1 MIFVV
6 CAAIGLAYFALWC
19 FSYFANRNP
28 WIAIG
33 GGLAACSGLFVLLL
47 LERRV
52 LAILRKV
59 R

>member
-6 CAAIGLAYFALWC
+6 CAAIGLAFFALWC
-19 FSYFANRNP
+19 FSYFANRDP

-33 GGLAACSGLFVLLL
+33 GGLAAGAVLFILLL